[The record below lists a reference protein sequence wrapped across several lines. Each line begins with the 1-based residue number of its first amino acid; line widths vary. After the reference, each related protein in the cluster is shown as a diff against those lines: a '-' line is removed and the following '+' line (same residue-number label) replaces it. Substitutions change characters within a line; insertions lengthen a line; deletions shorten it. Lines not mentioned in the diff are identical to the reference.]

1 MNGSISLS
9 AVSRRNNDW
18 KGGKTTRET
27 EEIMGIECGKK
38 GMERKKKKGGTKDVI
53 AVSIEKIQDIF
64 ARPISMIFFFFFFF
78 FEDWKIFRNGRAL
91 VASGIKSYDPFIEAF
106 VIPWYIRRNSSSPGS
121 LCEKWMSNLQLG
133 LLFENIILDKNEKS
147 IYKEREREM
156 YWNILCIPKF
166 IWTCR
171 VNVKNIR
178 YSLDLVLGF
187 VRGRF
192 ELSLKMKYFMEM
204 ENWCVEIFFVRII
217 KFIWI
222 RRVNMRGISGLF

>member
-38 GMERKKKKGGTKDVI
+38 GMERKKKKEARKTSLQYRLKRYR
-53 AVSIEKIQDIF
+53 IF
-64 ARPISMIFFFFFFF
+64 LPDLYPWFFFFFFFF

-133 LLFENIILDKNEKS
+133 LLFENTILDKNEKS

>member
-1 MNGSISLS
+1 MWKKRNGKEKKKRRHERRHCSI
-9 AVSRRNNDW
+9 DW
-18 KGGKTTRET
+18 KDTGYFCPTY
-27 EEIMGIECGKK
+27 IH
-38 GMERKKKKGGTKDVI
+38 D
-53 AVSIEKIQDIF
+53 
-64 ARPISMIFFFFFFF
+64 FFFFLFF

-133 LLFENIILDKNEKS
+133 LLFENTILDKNEKS

>member
-1 MNGSISLS
+1 MWKKRNG
-9 AVSRRNNDW
+9 
-18 KGGKTTRET
+18 
-27 EEIMGIECGKK
+27 EE
-38 GMERKKKKGGTKDVI
+38 KKKKARKTSLQYRLKRYR
-53 AVSIEKIQDIF
+53 IF
-64 ARPISMIFFFFFFF
+64 LLDLYPWFFFFFFF

-147 IYKEREREM
+147 IYKEREREREM

-187 VRGRF
+187 VF
-192 ELSLKMKYFMEM
+192 ES
-204 ENWCVEIFFVRII
+204 VAD
-217 KFIWI
+217 
-222 RRVNMRGISGLF
+222 SS

>member
-1 MNGSISLS
+1 MEKKE
-9 AVSRRNNDW
+9 W
-18 KGGKTTRET
+18 KG
-27 EEIMGIECGKK
+27 
-38 GMERKKKKGGTKDVI
+38 KKKKEARKTSLQYRLKRYR
-53 AVSIEKIQDIF
+53 IF
-64 ARPISMIFFFFFFF
+64 LPDLYPWFFFFFFFF

-133 LLFENIILDKNEKS
+133 LLFENTILDKNEKS

>member
-1 MNGSISLS
+1 MNRSISLSLSLS

-133 LLFENIILDKNEKS
+133 LLFENVILDKNEKS
-147 IYKEREREM
+147 IYKERERDRDVLE
-156 YWNILCIPKF
+156 
-166 IWTCR
+166 
-171 VNVKNIR
+171 
-178 YSLDLVLGF
+178 YSLYTKVYLNLWSQCK
-187 VRGRF
+187 
-192 ELSLKMKYFMEM
+192 EYY
-204 ENWCVEIFFVRII
+204 IFFGFGFRLCP
-217 KFIWI
+217 W
-222 RRVNMRGISGLF
+222 

>member
-1 MNGSISLS
+1 MDPSLFLSFS

-38 GMERKKKKGGTKDVI
+38 RNGEEKKKEARKTSLQYRLKRYR
-53 AVSIEKIQDIF
+53 IF
-64 ARPISMIFFFFFFF
+64 LLDLYHDFFFFF

-147 IYKEREREM
+147 MYEEREREM

-171 VNVKNIR
+171 VNLKNIR
-178 YSLDLVLGF
+178 CSLDLVLGF
-187 VRGRF
+187 VF
-192 ELSLKMKYFMEM
+192 ES
-204 ENWCVEIFFVRII
+204 VVD
-217 KFIWI
+217 
-222 RRVNMRGISGLF
+222 SS